1 MLKRLF
7 NEYDFAVERILLKEY
22 RRLSLTMQEV
32 TVLVALFSIFKK
44 RKTFSL
50 NALSRRVEYSK
61 AEIGGYVEALLKK
74 HFMTLELEMKDGK
87 EREIFDVDPTFKRIE
102 ELYNEDKK
110 NILKEKIE
118 KDVTAVISA
127 FEQGMGRMLKSYELD
142 MIRSWFE
149 NDEYTFEAMMKA
161 IDNAG
166 SRVSVKHVERLLTQQ
181 IMPKVELDDDTEKA
195 LDAIFKKMK

>member
-110 NILKEKIE
+110 KILKEKTE